1 MVDGGI
7 GNYCIQ
13 GNKEFTMRE
22 TAMARPKVG
31 KGPDQHCHPMIR
43 ATAIEMAGELYDLMM
58 KNNQQWNE
66 WKRMHPELGD
76 NLAALEIRFLELK
89 WPELIEDARTTLARI
104 LGGNAPEELKMQ
116 IHDALVKDNA
126 LRHSRFA
133 RQQSQMANRDRT
145 LH

>member
-1 MVDGGI
+1 MA
-7 GNYCIQ
+7 
-13 GNKEFTMRE
+13 
-22 TAMARPKVG
+22 TAPLNAKVG

-58 KNNQQWNE
+58 KNNQQYAE
-66 WKRMHPELGD
+66 WKRMHPEL
-76 NLAALEIRFLELK
+76 NIAQLEIRFLELK

-104 LGGNAPEELKMQ
+104 LAGNAPEELKMQ

-126 LRHSRFA
+126 LRHARLA
-133 RQQSQMANRDRT
+133 RQAAQVANRDRT